1 MGKGIV
7 GVAGI
12 AACAYLGAHGF
23 EGWPVF
29 WIVVL
34 TLLLVEEA

>member
-29 WIVVL
+29 WMAVF
-34 TLLLVEEA
+34 TLLLCVEA